1 MNERSA
7 TGTILFE
14 VALLTVI
21 VILVDETLIRG
32 ALAFIPALLLA
43 QRAMGARGRTELG
56 AWSPA
61 NDRRMDEHVRRH
73 ITKLLD
79 HFRDFYAMCHLVGS
93 GGINSDEALLR
104 ANNLEKELNRLLDE
118 VTSGARSE
126 AGIAPAEVG
135 IARAEVAVP

>member
-1 MNERSA
+1 MNERSV

-21 VILVDETLIRG
+21 VLLVDERMIRG

-43 QRAMGARGRTELG
+43 QRAIGATASAEV
-56 AWSPA
+56 ADWNPA
-61 NDRRMDEHVRRH
+61 KDRRMDEHVRRH

-93 GGINSDEALLR
+93 GGINSDEALMR
-104 ANNLEKELNRLLDE
+104 ANHLEKELNRLLDE
-118 VTSGARSE
+118 VTSGAREE
-126 AGIAPAEVG
+126 AGIAPVEVG

>member
-1 MNERSA
+1 V
-7 TGTILFE
+7 L
-14 VALLTVI
+14 
-21 VILVDETLIRG
+21 LVDETLIRG

-43 QRAMGARGRTELG
+43 QRAIAANAT
-56 AWSPA
+56 AATPDWSPA

-93 GGINSDEALLR
+93 GGINSDEALMR
-104 ANNLEKELNRLLDE
+104 ANHLEKELNRLLDE
-118 VTSGARSE
+118 VTSGAREE
-126 AGIAPAEVG
+126 AGIAPAEMG